1 MTITVCSCFRHD
13 ADYAKSFVESL
24 RNWPADVKFRL
35 YYHDGDL
42 PDDVRSAAPSNVE
55 FVRLETAA
63 PGIVAFKQ
71 RFLFADG
78 TLGKTQPYDFRKDG
92 IKFAHKVFAIVAEAR
107 RLIQNPTEMPGHL
120 IWLDADTVTHKQIDA
135 ATLKS
140 WLPLADVV
148 VLDRQN
154 VVNYIESSYV
164 AFNLGAQAAAELIA
178 DLDYQY
184 STGEIFGYSA
194 WDDGFVLSR
203 LLKLHTA
210 HGLRVHNLTPNAT
223 TLDAF
228 GVSPLAPFIRHFKGN
243 AKSVFAGTSAAG
255 PKIFAD
261 GPMPATP
268 KSQPIRVVPQD
279 CRPAPEIIDNIVKNT
294 ASLPEFIQRCRRHND
309 VALVVSGGPSWKR
322 YLGEIADLTSPEV
335 ERRHRLIAVK
345 HSLPGLLDAGL
356 KPWACVLLDPRN
368 IDGTSTHG
376 VVRKEL
382 LKDFPSEMIFFVATM
397 TDPSVVEYLKERGA
411 RMVGWHA
418 YSNAAAQHKL
428 PEGHFY
434 ITGGTSA
441 AMRSVG
447 IFHTV
452 GFREFRLYGYDSS
465 LEDMPA
471 GWEKEIDEKK
481 RPKYLPIKVG
491 EDGVQH
497 ITTGELLAQAQD
509 IEHLWQQMDVD
520 IDLMMR
526 SDGIAGDIAKKY
538 PRLILPNYENLY
550 GRA

>member
-1 MTITVCSCFRHD
+1 MSITAVSSFRFD
-13 ADYAKSFVESL
+13 ADYAVPFVASL
-24 RNWPADVKFRL
+24 KNWPADVRFKLF
-35 YYHDGDL
+35 YHDGDL
-42 PDDVRSAAPSNVE
+42 PQTVKDAAPANVE
-55 FVRLETAA
+55 FLRLEVAA
-63 PGIVAFKQ
+63 PQLLAFRQ
-71 RFLFADG
+71 QFPWADG
-78 TLGKTQPYDFRKDG
+78 TMGKTQPYNFRTDAQ
-92 IKFAHKVFAIVAEAR
+92 KFAHKTFAIIAAAR
-107 RLIQNPTEMPGHL
+107 AVLSGQGMPGWL
-120 IWLDADTVTHKQIDA
+120 VWLDADTITEKPL
-135 ATLKS
+135 TLDVVKT
-140 WLPLADVV
+140 WLPAVDVV
-148 VLDRQN
+148 HLGRQK
-154 VVNYIESSYV
+154 VCAYSETSFL
-164 AFNLGAQAAAELIA
+164 AFNLAVQAASEVIA
-178 DLDYQY
+178 DLEHQY
-184 STGEIFGYSA
+184 MSGEIFGYA
-194 WDDGFVLSR
+194 EHHDGFVITR
-203 LLKLHTA
+203 LLKLHSA
-210 HGLRVHNLTPNAT
+210 HGLRIHDLTPHAT

-243 AKSVFAGTSAAG
+243 AKAVFAGTSAAG

-382 LKDFPSEMIFFVATM
+382 LKDFPPEMIFFVATM

-447 IFHTV
+447 IFHTA